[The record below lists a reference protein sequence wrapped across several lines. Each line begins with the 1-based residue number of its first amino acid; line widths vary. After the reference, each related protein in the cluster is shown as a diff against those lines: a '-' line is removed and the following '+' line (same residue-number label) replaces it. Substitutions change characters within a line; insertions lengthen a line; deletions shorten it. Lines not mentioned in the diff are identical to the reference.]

1 MKISRRNLLT
11 SGALGGLALASG
23 TAVWCRGE
31 DTSDIQLVE
40 TKIGIKNLPAEFQD
54 YRIGF
59 LTDFHLG
66 VYVPTEWVEQSV
78 QMLRAA
84 KVDVLLLGGDFIWLP
99 DRDLVE
105 SLYPIR
111 NKRFLRDSDD
121 LSVASDIFEEISR
134 VTSQLNPRDGTYA
147 VLGNHD
153 RWTDPIACVRKFS
166 ERNIR
171 VLINEAVIVTRG
183 AARLRLIGVDD
194 YWTGV
199 PEMPKLPQRD
209 RPEEAR
215 VLLVHNPDY
224 TSELIQGPPPDIDL
238 ALSGHTHGGQV
249 KLPLIG
255 PIHYNI
261 EDQRFREGV
270 FKYQG
275 VTSYTSRGIGVV
287 EIPFRFNCPPEV
299 SVISLI
305 SA

>member
-171 VLINEAVIVTRG
+171 VLINEDVVVSRG

-194 YWTGV
+194 YWTGI
-199 PEMPKLPQRD
+199 PEMPKLPQRN